1 MQLLRLGSRLPRW
14 TPQPDGPDASAS
26 LPNRAAVWSTAPELW
41 TLNPMNI
48 SPHRPLHRRLFG
60 LLAASVLLAA
70 GCDGS
75 SKSEEADTAS
85 APSSGT
91 DAPGTTDSDPPADTA
106 DSGLED
112 DRVALWE
119 RYPLDGHWEWSYNR
133 DGTEDLYEVRVLPQP
148 EVLSTDGD
156 RIVRVEHR
164 EPGTVEPSLYWL
176 SSSSDA
182 GVRLHASEV
191 DGAAT
196 SWDPPVQLVPA
207 HAHPGETLEVAYGT
221 ARGSTAIGEH
231 TDCVNDW
238 VSDVWACIPVT
249 LSDGGAGTGLGGVWF
264 QAQTWGTSNF
274 QRDVDPSPWRLREA
288 SWETYEHPEETS
300 GEAALSGLPAVIE
313 LEGEVDST
321 AATVL
326 TLASTGDAPLV
337 VWHIELLDTAG
348 GILWLEDTSFLQLE
362 PGQQTDVVLT
372 LSGSTPTETT
382 GLLRVLTNDPA
393 QADLRVPVS
402 ATLRAVD

>member
-1 MQLLRLGSRLPRW
+1 MH
-14 TPQPDGPDASAS
+14 T
-26 LPNRAAVWSTAPELW
+26 
-41 TLNPMNI
+41 
-48 SPHRPLHRRLFG
+48 SPHRPPHCRLVV

-70 GCDGS
+70 GCDGA
-75 SKSEEADTAS
+75 SKSEGADTAS
-85 APSSGT
+85 APSTDT
-91 DAPGTTDSDPPADTA
+91 DAPDTTDSGRPADTA

-119 RYPLDGHWEWSYNR
+119 RYPLDGHWAWSYNR
-133 DGTEDLYEVRVLPQP
+133 DGTDDHYEIRVLPQP
-148 EVLSTDGD
+148 EVVSTDGD

-164 EPGTVEPSLYWL
+164 VPGTVEPNLYWL

-207 HAHPGETLEVAYGT
+207 YAHPGETLEVTYGT
-221 ARGSTAIGEH
+221 ASGSTAFGEH

-238 VSDVWACIPVT
+238 SSETWSCIPVT

-288 SWETYEHPEETS
+288 SWETYEHPEEAT
-300 GEAALSGLPAVIE
+300 GVAELSGLPAVIE

-321 AATVL
+321 ADTVL

-337 VWHIELLDTAG
+337 VWHIELLDNAG
-348 GILWLEDTSFLQLE
+348 GILRLADTSFLQLE
-362 PGQQTDVVLT
+362 PGQQAEVVLI
-372 LSGSTPTETT
+372 LSGPTPIEAS

-393 QADLRVPVS
+393 QADLRIPVS
-402 ATLRAVD
+402 ATLRAAE